1 MQSVPG
7 CILAKEKQNKTL
19 WSSNIV
25 PSHFTSLHAV
35 SATRYSHQFLFLFI
49 SQVLV
54 QSAVNGILMGLGLT
68 LPLLII
74 MTTNWIVAL
83 MCCLTISLI
92 TVGVIGIIPLA
103 GWKLGILESLNL
115 TLVVGLAV
123 DYVVHLADGY
133 VRSQKH
139 SRGDRVRD
147 TLGHVG
153 ISVLSG
159 ACTTIGASIFML
171 FARILFFFQ
180 FGIFMFCTIGLS
192 IFYALFFFT
201 TVLALVGPEG
211 NTGSILPLMH
221 HVRDKLRGKKTN
233 DITCQKCD
241 GRGFH
246 APYPP
251 TVTPVIPVTPV
262 SPDNPDTPVSSNVP
276 MAMS

>member
-1 MQSVPG
+1 M
-7 CILAKEKQNKTL
+7 CL
-19 WSSNIV
+19 IV
-25 PSHFTSLHAV
+25 FVHFMFPSW
-35 SATRYSHQFLFLFI
+35 
-49 SQVLV
+49 QVLV
-54 QSAVNGILMGLGLT
+54 RSAVRGIITGLCLT
-68 LPLLII
+68 LPLLIV

-83 MCCLTISLI
+83 ICCLTISLI
-92 TVGVIGIIPLA
+92 TVGVVGIIPLA

-139 SRGDRVRD
+139 SRGDKVRE

-180 FGIFMFCTIGLS
+180 FGIFIFCTIGLS

-211 NTGSILPLMH
+211 NTGSILPLVRY
-221 HVRDKLRGKKTN
+221 VRDKLHNKKPT
-233 DITCQKCD
+233 DVTCKNCD

-246 APYPP
+246 APTPP
-251 TVTPVIPVTPV
+251 EISAVTPVNI
-262 SPDNPDTPVSSNVP
+262 S
-276 MAMS
+276 

>member
-1 MQSVPG
+1 
-7 CILAKEKQNKTL
+7 
-19 WSSNIV
+19 
-25 PSHFTSLHAV
+25 
-35 SATRYSHQFLFLFI
+35 
-49 SQVLV
+49 
-54 QSAVNGILMGLGLT
+54 
-68 LPLLII
+68 

-83 MCCLTISLI
+83 LCCLTISLI
-92 TVGVIGIIPLA
+92 TVGVVGIIPLA

-139 SRGDRVRD
+139 SRGNKVRE

-180 FGIFMFCTIGLS
+180 FGIFIFCTIGLS

-201 TVLALVGPEG
+201 TILALVGPEG
-211 NTGSILPLMH
+211 NTGSILPL
-221 HVRDKLRGKKTN
+221 VRYVGDKLKHRKPT
-233 DITCQKCD
+233 DITCQNCD

-246 APYPP
+246 AQSPP
-251 TVTPVIPVTPV
+251 ESGAVTPVNL
-262 SPDNPDTPVSSNVP
+262 S
-276 MAMS
+276 

>member
-1 MQSVPG
+1 MINVFSFTT
-7 CILAKEKQNKTL
+7 CLKKL
-19 WSSNIV
+19 L
-25 PSHFTSLHAV
+25 HFSC
-35 SATRYSHQFLFLFI
+35 FP
-49 SQVLV
+49 QVLV
-54 QSAVNGILMGLGLT
+54 KSAVNGIVMGLCLT

-92 TVGVIGIIPLA
+92 IVGVIGIIPLA

-139 SRGDRVRD
+139 SRVDKVRE

-171 FARILFFFQ
+171 FAQILFFFQ

-201 TVLALVGPEG
+201 TLLSLLGPEG
-211 NTGSILPLMH
+211 NTGSILPLVRY
-221 HVRDKLRGKKTN
+221 VRDKLRRKKPS
-233 DITCQKCD
+233 DVTCQRCD

-246 APYPP
+246 AQYPP
-251 TVTPVIPVTPV
+251 AVTPV
-262 SPDNPDTPVSSNVP
+262 SSTVPIPPVSLDI
-276 MAMS
+276 AA

>member
-1 MQSVPG
+1 MP
-7 CILAKEKQNKTL
+7 
-19 WSSNIV
+19 
-25 PSHFTSLHAV
+25 
-35 SATRYSHQFLFLFI
+35 LFI
-49 SQVLV
+49 FCTATELATKSHCKTVLLFSMFPFLQVLV
-54 QSAVNGILMGLGLT
+54 RSAVTGIITGLCLT

-83 MCCLTISLI
+83 LCCMTISFI
-92 TVGVIGIIPLA
+92 TVGVVGIIPLV

-139 SRGDRVRD
+139 SRGDKVRE

-159 ACTTIGASIFML
+159 ACTTVGASIFML

-211 NTGSILPLMH
+211 NTGSILPL
-221 HVRDKLRGKKTN
+221 VRYARDKLRGKKPT
-233 DITCQKCD
+233 DVTCQQCD

-246 APYPP
+246 AQSPRENS
-251 TVTPVIPVTPV
+251 TVTPVDI
-262 SPDNPDTPVSSNVP
+262 S
-276 MAMS
+276 

>member
-1 MQSVPG
+1 MMVISHCSPSTLSQAWLPR
-7 CILAKEKQNKTL
+7 LTAKTITSFL
-19 WSSNIV
+19 LYMF
-25 PSHFTSLHAV
+25 PSL
-35 SATRYSHQFLFLFI
+35 
-49 SQVLV
+49 QVLV
-54 QSAVNGILMGLGLT
+54 RSAVNGIVAGLCLT

-83 MCCLTISLI
+83 LCCMTISFI
-92 TVGVIGIIPLA
+92 TVGVVGIIPLA

-139 SRGDRVRD
+139 SRGDKVRE

-159 ACTTIGASIFML
+159 ACTTIGASILML

-180 FGIFMFCTIGLS
+180 FGIFIFCTIGLS

-211 NTGSILPLMH
+211 SKGSILPLVRY
-221 HVRDKLRGKKTN
+221 VRDKLRNKKPT
-233 DITCQKCD
+233 DVTCQQCD
-241 GRGFH
+241 GRGFYAQSH
-246 APYPP
+246 RAKS
-251 TVTPVIPVTPV
+251 TFTPVNI
-262 SPDNPDTPVSSNVP
+262 S
-276 MAMS
+276 

>member
-1 MQSVPG
+1 
-7 CILAKEKQNKTL
+7 
-19 WSSNIV
+19 
-25 PSHFTSLHAV
+25 
-35 SATRYSHQFLFLFI
+35 
-49 SQVLV
+49 
-54 QSAVNGILMGLGLT
+54 MGLCFT

-92 TVGVIGIIPLA
+92 TVGVVGIIPLA

-133 VRSQKH
+133 VRSHKC
-139 SRGDRVRD
+139 SRADKVRE

-201 TVLALVGPEG
+201 TMLALVGPEG
-211 NTGSILPLMH
+211 NTGSILPLVH
-221 HVRDKLRGKKTN
+221 YVKNKLRGKKRT
-233 DITCQKCD
+233 DVTCQKCD

-246 APYPP
+246 TPYPP
-251 TVTPVIPVTPV
+251 HPSTASPGTPVAPVI
-262 SPDNPDTPVSSNVP
+262 SDNPIV
-276 MAMS
+276 MS